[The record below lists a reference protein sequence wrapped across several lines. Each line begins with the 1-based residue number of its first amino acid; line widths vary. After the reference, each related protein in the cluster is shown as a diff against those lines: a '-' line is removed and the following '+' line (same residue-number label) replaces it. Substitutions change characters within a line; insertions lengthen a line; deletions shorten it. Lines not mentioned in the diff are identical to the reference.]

1 MYFLHQI
8 LNFKIPVLD
17 IGLALAL
24 VNCVTELAL
33 GRTVFNMQFPIGLQ
47 ITQAVMHADFSPS
60 ILEHFVKGDRVI

>member
-1 MYFLHQI
+1 MYFLYQI

-17 IGLALAL
+17 IGLAL